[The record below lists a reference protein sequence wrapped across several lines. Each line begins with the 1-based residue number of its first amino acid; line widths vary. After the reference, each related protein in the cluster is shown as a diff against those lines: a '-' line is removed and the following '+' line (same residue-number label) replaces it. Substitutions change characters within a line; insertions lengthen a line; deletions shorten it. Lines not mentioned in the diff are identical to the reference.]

1 MKVAATVNS
10 VTEAE
15 LVVDRLREA
24 GITAVDKGGVLSA
37 RFAVAG
43 PREVYVADEDLER
56 AREVLDE
63 PAISEEDL
71 IRAEEEDAAERERGE

>member
-1 MKVAATVNS
+1 MKVASIVNS
-10 VTEAE
+10 LTEAE

-24 GITAVDKGGVLSA
+24 GISAVDKGGVLSA
-37 RFAVAG
+37 RFAMAG
-43 PREVYVADEDLER
+43 PREIYVEDEDYER

-63 PAISEEDL
+63 SAISEEEL